1 MRSLLPVQ
9 APFIHALKHRD
20 WYDEVPRKNVQV
32 TYGPVRQTA
41 GYFLWRFPGKERRDK
56 TMAKKVSLLDLQ
68 QKKADG
74 KPITMLTA
82 YDYPGATLVDEAG
95 VDIIL
100 VGDSLAMT
108 VLGYPNTVAI
118 TVDEMLHHCKAVA
131 RGARNALLVG
141 DMPFMSY
148 QISRTE
154 AIRNAGRYLK
164 EAQMD
169 AVKLEGGGDVVET
182 IRAIV
187 QAGIPVM
194 GHLGLTPQTA
204 TMLGGYKIQAKT
216 AETAQSLLEDA
227 LALQDAGCFAIVIEA
242 IPAAV
247 GEFVSAQLKI
257 PTIGIGAGQKCDG
270 QVLVFHDVLGI
281 FDKFTPK
288 FVKQYAN
295 LRQPIVDAFKA
306 YVRDVE
312 TGAFPEDSHSF
323 SMSDEER
330 EKLKA

>member
-1 MRSLLPVQ
+1 
-9 APFIHALKHRD
+9 
-20 WYDEVPRKNVQV
+20 
-32 TYGPVRQTA
+32 
-41 GYFLWRFPGKERRDK
+41 
-56 TMAKKVSLLDLQ
+56 MAQKVSLLDLL

-95 VDIIL
+95 IDIIL

-108 VLGYPNTVAI
+108 VLGYPDTVAI

-131 RGARNALLVG
+131 RGAQHALLVG

-148 QISRTE
+148 QIDRAE
-154 AIRNAGRYLK
+154 AIRNAGRFLK

-169 AVKLEGGGDVVET
+169 AVKLEGGGDVVDT
-182 IRAIV
+182 IRFIV
-187 QAGIPVM
+187 KAGIPVM

-216 AETAQSLLEDA
+216 AETAQTLLDDA

-247 GEFVSAQLKI
+247 GAFVSAKLDI

-306 YVRDVE
+306 YVNDVE
-312 TGAFPEDSHSF
+312 SGAFPADEHSF
-323 SMSDEER
+323 KIEEDELQ
-330 EKLKA
+330 KLKAMN